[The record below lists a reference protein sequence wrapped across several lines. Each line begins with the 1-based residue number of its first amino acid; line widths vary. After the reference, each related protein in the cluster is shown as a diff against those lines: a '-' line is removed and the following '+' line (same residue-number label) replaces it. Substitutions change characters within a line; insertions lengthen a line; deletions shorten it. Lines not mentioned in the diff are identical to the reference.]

1 MAEFIVKIDQ
11 AGDTANT
18 AITGLGG
25 TVSKRYN
32 ELTEDNKSLLLVDV
46 PSANV
51 DSIDSLTGFDFKEG
65 TSANS
70 FVTSETT
77 SHWHL
82 QRLVTRNLPLRTEFD
97 ATYSGDG
104 VNVYLMDGG
113 IDADHDE
120 FANATIKNVHTTL
133 TGDYQDATGHGT
145 AMASLIVGETVG
157 VARDAHLHNCK
168 IHDADGIGD
177 LKDIV
182 EGFNEIEAYRIGR
195 IIYIEN
201 EWDALSTTDNTIRFS
216 NVSLN
221 NEMFRYRTLPQ
232 VICTPWYTNKSP
244 VIDYVC
250 EWLRTNKNTV
260 IVAAAGNHGQDINDF
275 SPAGLDT
282 IITVGASDQ
291 TDAMTS
297 FTNFP
302 PGSDSTG
309 TGLNPYGEQLDL
321 FAPGV
326 NVTVATHNTTS
337 DYRLSS
343 GTSCSCAIVAG
354 AAAIAIEKNSS
365 NGTLDSESIK
375 NYLVSQSLTGMLFR
389 DESTYSTT
397 PNNIV
402 YLENSYYATVWNSPA
417 GSLGNFLKT
426 DSVSIDLDIGSGVTI
441 TSASYASL
449 PSIFTLDGANN
460 RITADSTSM
469 SGISADTLYN
479 FVLIGTDANG
489 VAYPRHFNIGIFVS
503 EVNSSNVINA
513 QEVYTVDNGDGTFS
527 ERNFHAF
534 TYSAEQKP

>member
-1 MAEFIVKIDQ
+1 
-11 AGDTANT
+11 
-18 AITGLGG
+18 
-25 TVSKRYN
+25 
-32 ELTEDNKSLLLVDV
+32 
-46 PSANV
+46 
-51 DSIDSLTGFDFKEG
+51 
-65 TSANS
+65 
-70 FVTSETT
+70 
-77 SHWHL
+77 
-82 QRLVTRNLPLRTEFD
+82 LVTRNLPLRTEFD

-104 VNVYLMDGG
+104 VNVYLMDSG

-120 FANATIKNVHTTL
+120 FANATIKNVHTAL

-157 VARDAHLHNCK
+157 VARNAHLHNCK
-168 IHDADGIGD
+168 ILDADGIVD

-182 EGFNEIEAYRIGR
+182 EGFNEIEAYRMGR
-195 IIYIEN
+195 IIHVDN

-221 NEMFRYRTLPQ
+221 NEMFRYRSLPQ
-232 VICTPWYTNKSP
+232 VICTPWYTTKSP

-365 NGTLDSESIK
+365 NGTPDSEGIK
-375 NYLVSQSLTGMLFR
+375 NYLISQSLTGMLFR

-402 YLENSYYATVWNSPA
+402 YLENSYYATVWNTPA

-426 DSVSIDLDIGSGVTI
+426 DTIGIDLDIGSGVTI

-489 VAYPRHFNIGIFVS
+489 VAFPRHFNIGIFVS

-534 TYSAEQKP
+534 AMSGEQKP

>member
-426 DSVSIDLDIGSGVTI
+426 DSVSIDLDVGEGVTI

-449 PSIFTLDGANN
+449 PSIFTFDSANN

>member
-25 TVSKRYN
+25 TVSKRYRDLS
-32 ELTEDNKSLLLVDV
+32 EETKSLLLVDV
-46 PSANV
+46 PADQV
-51 DSIDSLTGFDFKEG
+51 DNIDGLTGFQFKEG

-70 FVTSETT
+70 FISSETT

-97 ATYSGDG
+97 ATYTGDG

-343 GTSCSCAIVAG
+343 GTSCSSAIVAG

-449 PSIFTLDGANN
+449 PSIFTFDSANN

>member
-25 TVSKRYN
+25 TVSKRYRDLS
-32 ELTEDNKSLLLVDV
+32 EETKSLLLVDV
-46 PSANV
+46 PADQV
-51 DSIDSLTGFDFKEG
+51 DNIDGLTGFQFKEG

-70 FVTSETT
+70 FISSETT

-97 ATYSGDG
+97 ATYTGDG

-157 VARDAHLHNCK
+157 VARNAHLHNCK
-168 IHDADGIGD
+168 IHDAEGIGD

-182 EGFNEIEAYRIGR
+182 EGFDKIEGYRVGR
-195 IIYIEN
+195 IMYVED
-201 EWDALSTTDNTIRFS
+201 EWDNLSTTDNTIRYS

-221 NEMFRYRTLPQ
+221 NEMFRYRTMPQ

-250 EWLRTNKNTV
+250 EWLRVNKNTV
-260 IVAAAGNHGQDINDF
+260 IVAAAGNHGQDVNNF

-282 IITVGASDQ
+282 IVTVGASDQ

-297 FTNFP
+297 YTNFP
-302 PGSDSTG
+302 PGSDETG

-337 DYRLSS
+337 DYRLAS
-343 GTSCSCAIVAG
+343 GTSCSSAIVAG
-354 AAAIAIEKNSS
+354 AAAIAIEKSS
-365 NGTLDSESIK
+365 MNGTPDSESIK

-402 YLENSYYATVWNSPA
+402 YLENNYYATVWNTPA
-417 GSLGNFLKT
+417 GSIGNHLKS
-426 DSVSIDLDIGSGVTI
+426 DSITITLDVGEGVTLS
-441 TSASYASL
+441 SASYASL
-449 PSIFTLDGANN
+449 PSIFTLDSDAKT
-460 RITADSTSM
+460 ITADSTSM
-469 SGISADTLYN
+469 SGVSADTLYN

-489 VAYPRHFNIGIFVS
+489 VAYPRHFNIGVFVS

>member
-51 DSIDSLTGFDFKEG
+51 DSIDSLTGFNFKEG

-250 EWLRTNKNTV
+250 E
-260 IVAAAGNHGQDINDF
+260 
-275 SPAGLDT
+275 
-282 IITVGASDQ
+282 
-291 TDAMTS
+291 
-297 FTNFP
+297 
-302 PGSDSTG
+302 
-309 TGLNPYGEQLDL
+309 
-321 FAPGV
+321 
-326 NVTVATHNTTS
+326 
-337 DYRLSS
+337 
-343 GTSCSCAIVAG
+343 
-354 AAAIAIEKNSS
+354 
-365 NGTLDSESIK
+365 
-375 NYLVSQSLTGMLFR
+375 
-389 DESTYSTT
+389 
-397 PNNIV
+397 
-402 YLENSYYATVWNSPA
+402 
-417 GSLGNFLKT
+417 
-426 DSVSIDLDIGSGVTI
+426 
-441 TSASYASL
+441 
-449 PSIFTLDGANN
+449 
-460 RITADSTSM
+460 
-469 SGISADTLYN
+469 
-479 FVLIGTDANG
+479 
-489 VAYPRHFNIGIFVS
+489 
-503 EVNSSNVINA
+503 
-513 QEVYTVDNGDGTFS
+513 
-527 ERNFHAF
+527 
-534 TYSAEQKP
+534 

>member
-25 TVSKRYN
+25 TVSKRYR

-46 PSANV
+46 PADQV
-51 DSIDSLTGFDFKEG
+51 DNIDGLTGFQFKEG

-70 FVTSETT
+70 FVSSETT

-104 VNVYLMDGG
+104 VNVYLMDSG

-120 FANATIKNVHTTL
+120 FANATIKNVHTAL

-157 VARDAHLHNCK
+157 VARNAHLHNCK
-168 IHDADGIGD
+168 ILDADGIVD

-182 EGFNEIEAYRIGR
+182 EGFNEIEAYRMGR
-195 IIYIEN
+195 IIHVDN

-221 NEMFRYRTLPQ
+221 NEMFRYRSLPQ

-250 EWLRTNKNTV
+250 EWLRTQKNTV
-260 IVAAAGNHGQDINDF
+260 IVAAAGNHGQDVNDF

-343 GTSCSCAIVAG
+343 GTSCSAAIVAG

-426 DSVSIDLDIGSGVTI
+426 DTISVDLDIGSGVTI

-449 PSIFTLDGANN
+449 PSIFTLDSANS

-534 TYSAEQKP
+534 AMSGEQKP